1 MCVSAENADHCVH
14 TRETINEKVIIIIW
28 DDDIMIAAS
37 DEKALKVVKEM
48 LTARFKMMDLGK
60 LKNRL

>member
-1 MCVSAENADHCVH
+1 MLIIVF
-14 TRETINEKVIIIIW
+14 TQEKQ
-28 DDDIMIAAS
+28 MIAAS